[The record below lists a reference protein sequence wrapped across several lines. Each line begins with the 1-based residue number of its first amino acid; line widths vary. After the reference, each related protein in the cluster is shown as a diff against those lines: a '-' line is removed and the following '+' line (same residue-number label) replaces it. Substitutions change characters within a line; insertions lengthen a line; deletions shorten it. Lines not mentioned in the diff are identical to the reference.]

1 MWDLGFRLEQPGQG
15 SYTKAL
21 TFCHS
26 LAFAISITLCFTH
39 SAGPILQLLRPRPR
53 EDNPTP
59 SIPNLQ
65 TRTRVAEFKTPPS
78 ELQVTKAPV
87 ILRKNPYPFE
97 THAALVRH
105 VRRCVIMT
113 KRHGGLVELPMSI
126 EAESSP
132 TRRLVDL
139 RQYSYKV

>member
-1 MWDLGFRLEQPGQG
+1 MGSRLQVGTTGARQLYQG
-15 SYTKAL
+15 PDILSFAS
-21 TFCHS
+21 FCH
-26 LAFAISITLCFTH
+26 LDNFMLYTL
-39 SAGPILQLLRPRPR
+39 SRSILQLLLHPGPALEKTTLHPRSRTFRQEPGLQNLKLPRANFKLLRPQ
-53 EDNPTP
+53 
-59 SIPNLQ
+59 S
-65 TRTRVAEFKTPPS
+65 F
-78 ELQVTKAPV
+78 
-87 ILRKNPYPFE
+87 PYSFE

-132 TRRLVDL
+132 IRRLVDL